1 MDLIDNEQSAE
12 TKELLRRI
20 AELEQ
25 QISAYEMLLQDLPEL
40 FERKFQQRLEPLL
53 ERYRLLEDRLAAGG
67 EPSPTALLPSKD
79 TGPNR
84 EPDNL
89 VRFPGLRLGNLLG
102 RRSA

>member
-1 MDLIDNEQSAE
+1 MDFMDNEQSAE

-53 ERYRLLEDRLAAGG
+53 ERYRLLEDRLAAG

-79 TGPNR
+79 TGLNR